1 MKKKYGAQTNICWTW
16 KGRKREYF
24 EFWKAEGRQ
33 SQIVEHSLELPSTGY
48 YPPSRE
54 ELWKMSQKLP
64 PAVLQ
69 RNRNCLFGSLELPKL
84 PLWTMITLQAILVL
98 CDAIWKSQKLF
109 ANICCVLVLCEY
121 IWKSQK
127 LFANICCL
135 LVGNNIL
142 NELVMDEFH
151 ASNSQLYWAVQS
163 TLE

>member
-1 MKKKYGAQTNICWTW
+1 MRKNYGAQTNICWTW

-24 EFWKAEGRQ
+24 EFWKAEERQ

-54 ELWKMSQKLP
+54 ELWKMSQKLR

-98 CDAIWKSQKLF
+98 C
-109 ANICCVLVLCEY
+109 ET

-151 ASNSQLYWAVQS
+151 ASNSQLYRAVQS
-163 TLE
+163 TQCNQIALVQLLQ

>member
-1 MKKKYGAQTNICWTW
+1 MKKNYGAQTNICWTW
-16 KGRKREYF
+16 KGWKREYF

-69 RNRNCLFGSLELPKL
+69 RNRNCLFGSLELPKF

-98 CDAIWKSQKLF
+98 CETIWKSQKLF
-109 ANICCVLVLCEY
+109 ANICC
-121 IWKSQK
+121 Q
-127 LFANICCL
+127 

-151 ASNSQLYWAVQS
+151 ASNSQLYRAVQS